1 MHHRLIPPDV
11 SPGRGQRKNS
21 CRFVGS
27 GGGRHPKD
35 EKKQMVNVSTSNGVR
50 CHFYG
55 SVEPFHAF
63 MIYEAIC
70 SSVYLPMEVI

>member
-1 MHHRLIPPDV
+1 MSAPV
-11 SPGRGQRKNS
+11 EVKGRIRAALS
-21 CRFVGS
+21 VV
-27 GGGRHPKD
+27 GGGGGHPKD
-35 EKKQMVNVSTSNGVR
+35 EKKQMVNVSASNGVR